1 MDIYVY
7 RVKTGMGTDE
17 RGRLD
22 PTTGYFL
29 PDAYIDMLESIQVQ
43 TGTQMFVETRHRMFF
58 RPGKL
63 VTGLKSRD
71 NILIY
76 DKSEENQ
83 PLGGAWIISG
93 ETTHNTVGVP
103 HSSVEIWQ
111 DVAA

>member
-7 RVKTGMGTDE
+7 RVRTGLERDD

-22 PTTGYFL
+22 FDTGYYL
-29 PDAYIDMLESIQVQ
+29 PDAYIDMLESILVQ
-43 TGTQMFVETRHRMFF
+43 SGTQMFVETRHRMFF

-71 NILIY
+71 VIVIE
-76 DKSEENQ
+76 DKEGNQ

-93 ETTHNTVGVP
+93 ETTHNTIGVP

-111 DVAA
+111 DIAA